1 VVEFAFFVGGVLP
14 YAAAATFVVGMAY
27 RFYVWFRAPQPAEIT
42 LYSWPEGSMLRNLLG
57 EVLFFPGLFRSD
69 KILWAMSWVFHVS
82 LALVLV
88 GHFRFFSALLD
99 RGLMA
104 LGASAAGI
112 EQMSSLLG
120 GAAGIV
126 ILATAASL
134 IIRRQTVQRV
144 REISTLPDYFALLL
158 LVAIIATG
166 DAMRFSS
173 QHFDLTQTRVWA
185 WSLLT
190 FNPVVPQN
198 TAFLV
203 HATLAQLLLMFIPF
217 SKILHWGGIFFTQ
230 ALMHTR

>member
-1 VVEFAFFVGGVLP
+1 VVEFASFVGGVLP
-14 YAAAATFVVGMAY
+14 YAAVVTFVVGMAY
-27 RFYVWFRAPQPAEIT
+27 RFYVWFRTPQPAEIT

-57 EVLFFPGLFRSD
+57 EVLFFPGLFKSD
-69 KILWAMSWVFHVS
+69 KVLWTMSWVFHVS

-88 GHFRFFSALLD
+88 GHLRVFSALVD

-104 LGASAAGI
+104 LGVSAVGI

-126 ILATAASL
+126 MLATATSL
-134 IIRRQTVQRV
+134 IIRRQAVQRV

-198 TAFLV
+198 RAFLV

-217 SKILHWGGIFFTQ
+217 SKILHWGGIFFTET
-230 ALMHTR
+230 LVHTR